1 MDSHS
6 SIVNEIVGNIES
18 DGETRVGKDEGEERR
33 VVREA

>member
-18 DGETRVGKDEGEERR
+18 DRETWVGKGEERR